1 MHHTHRP
8 HVHRVMTAFV
18 LVGAAVAWSGCA
30 AKVRQDVFDVT
41 MAEIRGE
48 LSDLDSQVSENTT
61 RIDATEASLA
71 ALREDLEAL
80 SAELGEVEAQITEI
94 ENGVRFA
101 MPVHFDFD
109 RAEIRPVDRPAL
121 DRFAA
126 VVDKY
131 YPAAV
136 VTVEG
141 FADPAGSAAYNKRL
155 SERRAQNVAQYLTDQ
170 GGLDDSG
177 IRVAAYG
184 EERLV
189 VPGAQGPGRAG
200 LENRRVAF
208 VIEFGGELQKL
219 NETVATS
226 GT

>member
-1 MHHTHRP
+1 MRHTHRRP
-8 HVHRVMTAFV
+8 HVHRVAAACV
-18 LVGAAVAWSGCA
+18 LVGAAAIWGGCA
-30 AKVRQDVFDVT
+30 AKVRQDVFDAT
-41 MAEIRGE
+41 MAEIQGE
-48 LSDLDSQVSENTT
+48 VSDLDSRVSENTT
-61 RIDATEASLA
+61 RVDANEEALA
-71 ALREDLEAL
+71 ALRENLETLA
-80 SAELGEVEAQITEI
+80 SQLGEVEAQITEI
-94 ENGVRFA
+94 ENGIRFA

-136 VTVEG
+136 LTVEG

-155 SERRAQNVAQYLTDQ
+155 SQRRAENVAQYLSDH
-170 GGLDDSG
+170 GGLDRSS

-189 VPGAQGPGRAG
+189 VPGALGPGRAG

-208 VIEFGGELQKL
+208 VIEFGGELQT
-219 NETVATS
+219 ETDATS
-226 GT
+226 AR